1 MLITFWFIKCIK
13 ATTYTFLLC
22 NNDNLNGMQCQTD
35 ILWWNFSK
43 KYYDA
48 VTRMAWVQTEK
59 LALQMTVNFHGQL
72 TRPAGWHPQPAGSLH
87 HHHSTSYSQNTAQYY
102 MHILYTVAM
111 YLSLLL
117 VYDFAS
123 TNCSL
128 TWVENLSNF
137 YLCKVG
143 QK

>member
-22 NNDNLNGMQCQTD
+22 NNDNLNGMQCQID
-35 ILWWNFSK
+35 ILWFNFSK

-72 TRPAGWHPQPAGSLH
+72 GGTPSRPVRYTTTTQHHTHKTLPSITCTFYTQSRCILAYCSFMILHQP
-87 HHHSTSYSQNTAQYY
+87 TAVWDELKTY
-102 MHILYTVAM
+102 HNYT
-111 YLSLLL
+111 YIRL
-117 VYDFAS
+117 DK
-123 TNCSL
+123 NR
-128 TWVENLSNF
+128 N
-137 YLCKVG
+137 
-143 QK
+143 